1 MMMTISILVFILFL
15 CCTVFLK
22 GSLLGGILGMALAAG
37 AAALAVLRRRYP
49 QKKLA
54 TAGCVLLIAVAA
66 GTGLLFPASGLSEE
80 SPAENPLIAQLTEA
94 ALSGDLIER

>member
-37 AAALAVLRRRYP
+37 AAALAVLRNGTSFSSVRTVRRKP
-49 QKKLA
+49 
-54 TAGCVLLIAVAA
+54 
-66 GTGLLFPASGLSEE
+66 S
-80 SPAENPLIAQLTEA
+80 
-94 ALSGDLIER
+94 

>member
-66 GTGLLFPASGLSEE
+66 GTGTSFSSVRTVRRKPS
-80 SPAENPLIAQLTEA
+80 
-94 ALSGDLIER
+94 